1 MATKKTATKKATP
14 KKTAT
19 KKASAAKA
27 EVFRSD
33 YKPGA
38 RVKVTRRNGDV
49 VVGRVVEV
57 FSKATGAFIKV
68 NYGTK
73 QMPLVGDFR
82 PRMVKGY

>member
-1 MATKKTATKKATP
+1 MATKKTAAKKTATKKAP
-14 KKTAT
+14 
-19 KKASAAKA
+19 AAKA

-49 VVGRVVEV
+49 VAGRVVEV

-73 QMPLVGDFR
+73 RMPLIGDFR
-82 PRMVKGY
+82 PRVVKGY

>member
-1 MATKKTATKKATP
+1 MATKKTAAKKTATKKAP
-14 KKTAT
+14 
-19 KKASAAKA
+19 AAKA

-49 VVGRVVEV
+49 VAGRVVEV

-73 QMPLVGDFR
+73 QAPQVGDFR

>member
-1 MATKKTATKKATP
+1 MATKKTATKKTP
-14 KKTAT
+14 
-19 KKASAAKA
+19 AAKPKA
-27 EVFRSD
+27 EVFRTD

-49 VVGRVVEV
+49 VAGRVVEI
-57 FSKATGAFIKV
+57 FTKATGAFIKV

-82 PRMVKGY
+82 PRVVKGY